1 MAEAQ
6 GHRLLGEILVD
17 LGFTNLTQVNE
28 ARRKQMVRPS
38 VLLGEYL
45 VELGYVTPAQLL
57 NALSRQAEDL
67 CRGTAPPTLEDLSR
81 GLPAKAFELCQLVSL
96 PLFQAITNQFEE
108 GFFVEGWGEN
118 RGDDRLLFV
127 NDAMASLAGMKSLD
141 FMGKPSMSVVNFA
154 TRFFACPEDFLQ
166 KIRETTGQRLEG
178 TSLVLEISKPQKMK
192 VEMRIFPLKNRE
204 GEAIGAAGFLR
215 LIP

>member
-1 MAEAQ
+1 MVETQ

-67 CRGTAPPTLEDLSR
+67 CRTALPPTMENLSR
-81 GLPAKAFELCQLVSL
+81 GLPASALELCQLVSL
-96 PLFQAITNQFEE
+96 PLFRAIADQLDE
-108 GFFVEGWGEN
+108 GFYVEAWGE
-118 RGDDRLLFV
+118 RQADDRLLFV
-127 NDAMASLAGMKSLD
+127 NQAFASLAGMKPED
-141 FMGKPSMSVVNFA
+141 FIGKPELPLVNFA
-154 TRFFACPEDFLQ
+154 ARFFDDPASFLQ
-166 KIRETTGQRLEG
+166 KVRESARKRPEPG
-178 TSLVLEISKPQKMK
+178 TLVFEVSRPQKMK
-192 VEMRIFPLKNRE
+192 VEVSTFPLKNKE
-204 GEAIGAAGFLR
+204 GDVIGAGGFLR
-215 LIP
+215 QI